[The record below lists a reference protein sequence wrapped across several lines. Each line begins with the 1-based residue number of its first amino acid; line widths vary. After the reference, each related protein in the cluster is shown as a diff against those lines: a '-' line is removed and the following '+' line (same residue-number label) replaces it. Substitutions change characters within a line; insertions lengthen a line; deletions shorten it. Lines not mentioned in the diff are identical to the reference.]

1 MTVGTSIHMGNQRLL
16 ERRDE
21 IKSKIKGTEGPEGLK
36 VQAASSQE
44 MKIFIWQTLVT
55 RDENQDTRG
64 KMPTEPQGG
73 AQDSS

>member
-21 IKSKIKGTEGPEGLK
+21 IKLKIKGTEGPEGLK

-44 MKIFIWQTLVT
+44 MKI
-55 RDENQDTRG
+55 
-64 KMPTEPQGG
+64 
-73 AQDSS
+73 